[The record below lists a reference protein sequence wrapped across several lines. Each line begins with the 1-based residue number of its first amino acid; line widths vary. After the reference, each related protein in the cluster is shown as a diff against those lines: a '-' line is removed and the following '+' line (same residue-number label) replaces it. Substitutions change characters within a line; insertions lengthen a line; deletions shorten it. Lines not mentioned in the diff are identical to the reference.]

1 MIFSYRFKPSS
12 SSCVCYN
19 PAIHQVLSHVLTCVS
34 NCSVFLH
41 THHLCCHYPRL
52 DFHHLSSGWLLQ
64 SPNQSAVFSVHS
76 ETAARMV
83 CLKYK
88 IEHSGPYLK
97 HFDSSKLSSGL
108 NPDSSQGSSWA
119 SLSSSPHFYSQY
131 FSVRLCGLIILKN
144 FPSLKVAFCFSYLGF
159 CLCRSLF
166 LQHSSPYFYLTNS
179 FILKAPD
186 SKWLSSES
194 VSWPST
200 SRINALLSPF
210 WLLVWEHL
218 SHCVITAGI
227 MLE

>member
-119 SLSSSPHFYSQY
+119 GLNSSPHFYSQY

-166 LQHSSPYFYLTNS
+166 LQQSCPIVKHTYDLT
-179 FILKAPD
+179 
-186 SKWLSSES
+186 
-194 VSWPST
+194 V
-200 SRINALLSPF
+200 LL
-210 WLLVWEHL
+210 LDLY
-218 SHCVITAGI
+218 AGI
-227 MLE
+227 FHWGHKGLHMKVLSEVLFVVGSGKKFGGSL